1 MANDNDNDYIFG
13 RLENEMRQIEE
24 QKRRNA
30 QRVKESEKNW
40 LSKILSEIGR
50 VLGKVV
56 IDAFDFLSDLI
67 EKIFGSK
74 R

>member
-1 MANDNDNDYIFG
+1 MANNNDNDYIFG
-13 RLENEMRQIEE
+13 RLQNEMRQIEE

-30 QRVKESEKNW
+30 QKVKESEKNW
-40 LSKILSEIGR
+40 LSTILMEIGR

-56 IDAFDFLSDLI
+56 TGTFDFLSDLI
-67 EKIFGSK
+67 QKLFGSK